1 MTTAGSFTDLVI
13 QFGDIRGI
21 TSLPDDQ
28 GEVEITIANL
38 GVERVEGRFGV
49 NLYASTNSVLELPL
63 SFGTQ
68 QGRDEL
74 LGFIQPDISLGSGE
88 SETITLNF
96 ASSRLSVPSVVAPGS
111 YHLIAQVDPANT
123 VVESNEENNLAS
135 TQVSAEGSDVIINWN
150 AVALNLAADTERL
163 FPPVLARNL
172 AIMHA
177 AVYDAVNAIDR
188 SYIPY
193 LIEVDPLE
201 AQGASPEAAAA
212 AAAHRVLLDLY
223 PQQAGELNQQLSKSL
238 AGIADGLAEDKG
250 VVLGQFVAEKL
261 LAARSEDGSSNSQQ
275 DYIPGDRPGEWRPTF
290 PNYLPARFT
299 NWGEVTPF
307 VIPSVL
313 DYRTDAPPDL
323 TSELYAQDLNEVK
336 SVGSLNSL
344 TRTPEQTEIAKFWSF
359 DRTYSFSIQGFWNKI
374 GEEIA
379 LKEGNTLVE
388 NARFFALL
396 NLAQADAGITVIDSK
411 YFHNFWR
418 PITAIRE
425 ADTDDNPDTVAEP
438 DWVSLINLSS
448 TPEYIGGHSIVAGAA
463 VAVLE
468 DFFGEDYSFDTTS
481 PEIPGVVRSYDS
493 FSEAGVEASLSRIY
507 AGLHYRFT
515 HEVSFGLGET
525 LGADVAQTAL
535 LPMDSLNTLNATSII

>member
-1 MTTAGSFTDLVI
+1 MTTAEPFADLVI

-21 TSLPDDQ
+21 TNLPDDQ
-28 GEVEITIANL
+28 GEVEITILNQ
-38 GVERVEGRFGV
+38 GEERVEGRFGV

-63 SFGTQ
+63 NSGSQ
-68 QGRDEL
+68 QGTDEL
-74 LGFIQPDISLGSGE
+74 LGLIQPDISLGSGE

-96 ASSRLSVPSVVAPGS
+96 ASSRLRVPSIVAPGS

-135 TQVSAEGSDVIINWN
+135 TQVSAEGSDAIVNWN
-150 AVALNLAADTERL
+150 AVALNLAAETERL

-177 AVYDAVNAIDR
+177 AMYDAVNAIDR
-188 SYIPY
+188 SYMPY
-193 LIEVDPLE
+193 LVEVEPSE

-212 AAAHRVLLDLY
+212 AAHRVLLSLY
-223 PQQAGELNQQLSKSL
+223 PQQAAEFDQQLSKSL
-238 AGIADGLAEDKG
+238 AAIPDGLAEDKG
-250 VVLGQFVAEKL
+250 VVLGQFVADQL

-275 DYIPGDRPGEWRPTF
+275 GYVPGDQPGEWRPTF
-290 PNYLPARFT
+290 PNYLPAGFP
-299 NWGEVTPF
+299 NWGKVTPF

-313 DYRTDAPPDL
+313 DYRTDGPPDL
-323 TSELYAQDLNEVK
+323 TSELYAQNLNEVK
-336 SVGSLNSL
+336 SLGSLNSL

-359 DRTYSFSIQGFWNKI
+359 DHRYSFSIQGFWNKI

-388 NARFFALL
+388 NARFFAVL
-396 NLAQADAGITVIDSK
+396 NLAQADAGITVLDSK

-425 ADTDDNPDTVAEP
+425 ADTDGNPDTVADP
-438 DWVSLINLSS
+438 DWTPLLNLSS

-463 VAVLE
+463 VAVLS
-468 DFFGEDYSFDTTS
+468 DFFGEDYIFNTTS
-481 PEIPGVVRSYDS
+481 PELPGVVRSYDS
-493 FSEAGVEASLSRIY
+493 FYEAGWLTDKSR
-507 AGLHYRFT
+507 GCQGK
-515 HEVSFGLGET
+515 S
-525 LGADVAQTAL
+525 
-535 LPMDSLNTLNATSII
+535 

>member
-1 MTTAGSFTDLVI
+1 MTTAEPFADLVI

-21 TSLPDDQ
+21 TNLPDDQ
-28 GEVEITIANL
+28 GEVEITISNQ
-38 GVERVEGRFGV
+38 GEERVEGRFGV
-49 NLYASTNSVLELPL
+49 NLYASTNSALELPL
-63 SFGTQ
+63 NSGSQ
-68 QGRDEL
+68 QGKDEL

-96 ASSRLSVPSVVAPGS
+96 ASSRLRVPSVVAPGS

-150 AVALNLAADTERL
+150 AVALNLAVETEQL
-163 FPPVLARNL
+163 FPPVVARSL

-188 SYIPY
+188 SYTPY
-193 LIEVDPLE
+193 LVEVE
-201 AQGASPEAAAA
+201 SSETQGASPEAAAA
-212 AAAHRVLLDLY
+212 AAAHRVLLNLY
-223 PQQAGELNQQLSKSL
+223 PQQAAELDQQLSKSL
-238 AGIADGLAEDKG
+238 TAIPDGLAEDKG
-250 VVLGQFVAEKL
+250 VVLGEFVADQILE
-261 LAARSEDGSSNSQQ
+261 ARSEDGSSNSQQ
-275 DYIPGDRPGEWRPTF
+275 GYVPGDQPGEWRPTYPNYFPAGF
-290 PNYLPARFT
+290 PN
-299 NWGEVTPF
+299 WGKVTPF

-313 DYRTDAPPDL
+313 DYRTDGPPDL

-336 SVGSLNSL
+336 SLGSLNSL
-344 TRTPEQTEIAKFWSF
+344 TRTPEQTEIAEFWSF
-359 DRTYSFSIQGFWNKI
+359 DRTNSFTIQGFWNKI

-425 ADTDDNPDTVAEP
+425 ADTDGNPDTVADP
-438 DWVSLINLSS
+438 DWISLINFSGV
-448 TPEYIGGHSIVAGAA
+448 PEYLGGHSMVAGAA
-463 VAVLE
+463 VAVLS
-468 DFFGEDYSFDTTS
+468 DFFGEDYIFNTTS
-481 PEIPGVVRSYDS
+481 PELPGVVRSYDS
-493 FSEAGVEASLSRIY
+493 FEEAGLEASLSRIY
-507 AGLHYRFT
+507 GGLHYRFT
-515 HEVSFGLGET
+515 HEVSLEQGGMLGEY
-525 LGADVAQTAL
+525 VVQNAL
-535 LPMDSLNTLNATSII
+535 LPTDSLNAVNAASII